1 MGVLRVRDIAGW
13 LEDAYPSALA
23 EDWDRVGLSVGD
35 PDAQVDAVVLS
46 VDVTDAVLAE
56 AKRVGAQ
63 LIVSHHPLLLRGV
76 HAVRAD
82 DPKGRLLIE
91 AIRSGIAVVSAHTN
105 ADSAADGVAD
115 ALADAVGMAP
125 RRPMLPHGSPDS
137 TAGLGRV
144 GRLSEPLTAAA
155 LAQRLAAAV
164 PATVTGVRLGGD
176 PNRRIETVAVLGGAG
191 DSLLEVARELE
202 VDCYVT
208 GDLRHHRAQD
218 FLAYADAPCL
228 IDVPHWAAEWLW
240 LPHAEALLQSRA
252 KDAGRP
258 LQTRVSTLVTDPWT
272 GIFGSHPALLSPR
285 GTAHAARAEGGPRA

>member
-63 LIVSHHPLLLRGV
+63 LIVSHHPLLLQGV

-115 ALADAVGMAP
+115 ALADAVGMGP
-125 RRPMLPHGSPDS
+125 RCPMLPHGSGAGPASGRGRPGDGDRRSAGRRPES
-137 TAGLGRV
+137 TDRDG
-144 GRLSEPLTAAA
+144 
-155 LAQRLAAAV
+155 
-164 PATVTGVRLGGD
+164 
-176 PNRRIETVAVLGGAG
+176 GGAG
-191 DSLLEVARELE
+191 W
-202 VDCYVT
+202 C
-208 GDLRHHRAQD
+208 G
-218 FLAYADAPCL
+218 
-228 IDVPHWAAEWLW
+228 
-240 LPHAEALLQSRA
+240 
-252 KDAGRP
+252 
-258 LQTRVSTLVTDPWT
+258 
-272 GIFGSHPALLSPR
+272 
-285 GTAHAARAEGGPRA
+285 